1 ISLSLFPEPRAPPRV
16 GLIYKYPL
24 HDTQTL
30 DPPQDS
36 TDREAAA
43 TGAAGKEKGEERS
56 TKKSEVRV
64 VRAQQHQVSRRETN
78 NRTCIAQSHERPAH
92 PIPSRRERRERR
104 ERAKRPSA
112 YGVA

>member
-1 ISLSLFPEPRAPPRV
+1 FPESRPPPRV

-24 HDTQTL
+24 HDTQTV
-30 DPPQDS
+30 DPSQDS
-36 TDREAAA
+36 TDREAEA
-43 TGAAGKEKGEERS
+43 TGSAGKEKGEERS
-56 TKKSEVRV
+56 TKKSELRV

-78 NRTCIAQSHERPAH
+78 NRNGIAQSHERPVH
-92 PIPSRRERRERR
+92 QVSSPVRREGR

>member
-1 ISLSLFPEPRAPPRV
+1 ISLLLFPEPRPPPRV

-24 HDTQTL
+24 HDTQPL

-36 TDREAAA
+36 TDRVAAA
-43 TGAAGKEKGEERS
+43 TGVAGKEKGEERS
-56 TKKSEVRV
+56 TKKSAVRV

-78 NRTCIAQSHERPAH
+78 NRNCIAQAHERPVH
-92 PIPSRRERRERR
+92 QVSSPERREGR